1 MEYHG
6 FCRWYWSRVVPS
18 ILTGSK
24 EIIIAEY
31 RGQITGVAILKNE
44 AGEKKICT
52 LRVRRGFQ
60 NQGTGRK
67 MMELAFARLNTQ
79 KPFITVSSSR
89 IAQFKKIFSYYGF
102 QPSALYGNYYHSGR
116 AEICFNGS
124 LPGEQYHPQYAQA
137 AGIQIPEGIG
147 LSC

>member
-1 MEYHG
+1 MEYRG

-18 ILTGSK
+18 ILTGGK

-31 RGQITGVAILKNE
+31 RGQITGVAILKDE
-44 AGEKKICT
+44 LGEKKICT

-67 MMELAFARLNTQ
+67 LMELAFARLNTQ

-89 IAQFKKIFSYYGF
+89 IAQFRKIFSYYGF
-102 QPSALYGNYYHSGR
+102 QPSALYCNYYHSGR
-116 AEICFNGS
+116 AEICFHGS
-124 LPGEQYHPQYAQA
+124 LPGEQ
-137 AGIQIPEGIG
+137 
-147 LSC
+147 